1 MTIPHSAK
9 YCFIL
14 GQIFV
19 FSYEILSS
27 SLSMFFLVIVD
38 ANVDATEVNCSGCG
52 PMDFLTT
59 TLVVVADSPMDFRFR
74 LTSSLDSSSF
84 SFFLSSDFSSSS
96 TTAGLLLLFPLS
108 SVFFFVSS
116 IKDGIKGRERGR
128 SRLVSEKVSKND
140 DIERHGAVQHA
151 PLRFS
156 EEYWREFQLL
166 VHQYQYQHQ

>member
-96 TTAGLLLLFPLS
+96 TTAGLLLLFPWS

-116 IKDGIKGRERGR
+116 IKDGIGERERGR
-128 SRLVSEKVSKND
+128 
-140 DIERHGAVQHA
+140 
-151 PLRFS
+151 
-156 EEYWREFQLL
+156 
-166 VHQYQYQHQ
+166 